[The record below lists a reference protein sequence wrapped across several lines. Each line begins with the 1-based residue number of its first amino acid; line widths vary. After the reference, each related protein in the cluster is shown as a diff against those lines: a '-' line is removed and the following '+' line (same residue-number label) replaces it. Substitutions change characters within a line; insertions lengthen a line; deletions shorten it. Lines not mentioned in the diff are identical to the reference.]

1 MVINLRERERER
13 ERRDQQNKK
22 DVGSKNWFC
31 CWLRE
36 AKDQVCLSVFVCVC
50 SFRGRSCSL
59 TVFSDVFVYPSHNS
73 YLHSFKFYLLFLNWY
88 DWHLFSLFVGCS
100 PICGGGGFI
109 YNICF
114 SFQPPINFNDTT
126 HKFIGSWT
134 GNQDARVNKNI
145 FYTIPAF
152 HLPGIGSF
160 QINPP
165 FLICFS
171 KHTVVQIL
179 PRKEKDLTE
188 SAK

>member
-1 MVINLRERERER
+1 MVLLLTER
-13 ERRDQQNKK
+13 
-22 DVGSKNWFC
+22 SK
-31 CWLRE
+31 RPG
-36 AKDQVCLSVFVCVC
+36 VFVCVRVC
-50 SFRGRSCSL
+50 VFFSW
-59 TVFSDVFVYPSHNS
+59 TVLFLNCLLRRVCLPFTQS
-73 YLHSFKFYLLFLNWY
+73 YLHSFKFYLLFFNWY

-171 KHTVVQIL
+171 KHMVVQIL